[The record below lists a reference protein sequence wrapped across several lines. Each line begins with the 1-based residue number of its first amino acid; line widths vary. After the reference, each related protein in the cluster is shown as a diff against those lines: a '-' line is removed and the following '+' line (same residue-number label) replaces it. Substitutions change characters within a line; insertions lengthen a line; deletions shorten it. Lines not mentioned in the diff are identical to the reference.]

1 MMVWSCLLVAALGA
15 LVASHEAV
23 IDSNGALIDEL
34 PVARVVRQ
42 INFPGNQRNRPG
54 GGGRPRPGTGGQITG
69 PPGGGSGCNCVPIIF
84 CAPELDQL
92 QQICTTSAGTPGVC
106 CPANALTASAP
117 AKGTAD
123 NRIFTSA
130 SVSVSLQ
137 PLDPKM
143 MEASFQKGLELN
155 SEIKQLEQDLVKR
168 KVVLSSLSP
177 AGQHLRVFS
186 ISPQAKAMDRR
197 ASAIIE
203 ASTNLV
209 GDFSLNRQQ
218 GAFGLR
224 TLAVGG
230 TDLQQMCPQNP
241 RCTPN
246 SKYRTADGS
255 CNNLANPTWGM
266 SNTPNQRILS
276 PTYDDGVHEPRSRSA
291 DGSPL
296 PNPRQISN
304 NVLLDV
310 NQPDELYTSSLMQ
323 WAQFIDHEFAHV
335 PFPTLENGDGIEC
348 CPNGTIATG
357 ALRHPRCL
365 PIDLTGDPFYG
376 PLGST
381 CMNFVRSM
389 VAVGVGSNCVFGY
402 AEQLN
407 QLTHWIDAS
416 MVYGS
421 TEEEQRPLRT
431 GQDGLMK
438 VSNNNLLPINPNQG
452 GSCEARVRGA
462 KCFMAGDSRVNEQ
475 PGLTALHTLLVRY
488 HNLVAKDLKALNP
501 QWSDEVLFQET
512 RRILTAQI
520 QHIIFNEWLP
530 IVLGKDFMKGFGLSV
545 LRSGQS
551 SDYNPRINPNMNS
564 EFSTAAF
571 RFGHTL
577 VQGTLRLFTPAGGVD
592 TIRMRDHF
600 NSPHL
605 IEVEGR
611 LDDITRSLTQLA
623 IQKYDSF
630 ITQDLSNH
638 LFQTPRFNFGMD
650 LMSLNIQRGRDH
662 GIATYNDMRQVC
674 GLPRART
681 FDDIKD
687 QISAENVQKLARVY
701 KSVDDIDF
709 FVGGISERSVP
720 GALLGWTF
728 LCVVGDQFARL
739 KKGDRYF
746 YDLAGQP
753 GSFTEPQLQQIR
765 ASSWARIICDTANVP
780 AVQPLAFRQT
790 NSRFN
795 QPVPCDSGI
804 IARPNWAPWK
814 GERPGV

>member
-1 MMVWSCLLVAALGA
+1 MRQWSWLWVVVLGA
-15 LVASHEAV
+15 LVASQEPV
-23 IDSNGALIDEL
+23 DDSGEVVIDEL

-42 INFPGNQRNRPG
+42 INFPGNQRRPPVGGNRPPTGGRLTGTPG
-54 GGGRPRPGTGGQITG
+54 GGGA
-69 PPGGGSGCNCVPIIF
+69 GCNCVPAVV
-84 CAPELDQL
+84 CASELDQL
-92 QQICTTSAGTPGVC
+92 KDTCTTGGGAPGVC
-106 CPANALTASAP
+106 CPANALTAAAP

-123 NRIFTSA
+123 NRIFSGAT
-130 SVSVSLQ
+130 VSVSLN

-143 MEASFQKGLELN
+143 MEASFKKGLELSN
-155 SEIKQLEQDLVKR
+155 KIKQIEQNLIKNS
-168 KVVLSSLSP
+168 VVLSSFTP

-186 ISPQAKAMDRR
+186 VSPQAKAMDRR
-197 ASAIIE
+197 ANAIIA

-209 GDFSLNRQQ
+209 DDFNLDQRQ
-218 GAFGLR
+218 GSFGLR
-224 TLAVGG
+224 TLPVSG
-230 TDLQQMCPQNP
+230 TDLGQMCPQNP
-241 RCTPN
+241 TCTPN
-246 SKYRTADGS
+246 SKYRTIDGS

-266 SNTPNQRILS
+266 SNTPNQRILP
-276 PTYDDGVHEPRSRSA
+276 PTYDDGVHLPRSRSA

-296 PNPRQISN
+296 PPPRPISN

-310 NQPDELYTSSLMQ
+310 NQPDELFTSSVMQ

-348 CPNGTIATG
+348 CPNGTQASGT
-357 ALRHPRCL
+357 LSHPRCF

-389 VAVGVGSNCVFGY
+389 VAVGVGSACAFGY
-402 AEQLN
+402 ADELN

-421 TEEEQRPLRT
+421 TAEEERELRA
-431 GQDGLMK
+431 GQNGLLK
-438 VSNNNLLPINPNQG
+438 VSANNLLPINPNQG

-475 PGLTALHTLLVRY
+475 PGLTALHTLLVRQ
-488 HNLVAKDLKALNP
+488 HNLVARDLKALNP
-501 QWSDEVLFQET
+501 QWSDNALFQET
-512 RRILTAQI
+512 RRIIIAQT

-530 IVLGKDFMKGFGLSV
+530 IILGKDFMKSFGLTV
-545 LRSGQS
+545 LRSGFS
-551 SDYNPRINPNMNS
+551 ADYNPNINPNMNS

-577 VQGTLRLFTPAGGVD
+577 VQGTLRLFTPSGGVD

-605 IEVEGR
+605 IETQGR
-611 LDDITRSLTQLA
+611 LDDIVRSLTQLA

-662 GIATYNDMRQVC
+662 GIATYNSMRQVC

-681 FDDIKD
+681 FNDLTD
-687 QISAENVQKLARVY
+687 QISPENVQKLARIY
-701 KSVDDIDF
+701 KNVDDIDL
-709 FVGGISERSVP
+709 FVGGITENSVR
-720 GALLGWTF
+720 GGLLGWTF
-728 LCVVGDQFARL
+728 LCIVGDQFARL

-746 YDLAGQP
+746 YDLGGQA

-795 QPVPCDSGI
+795 QPVPCNNPAI
-804 IARPNWAPWK
+804 PRPNWAPWK
-814 GERPGV
+814 GERPAV